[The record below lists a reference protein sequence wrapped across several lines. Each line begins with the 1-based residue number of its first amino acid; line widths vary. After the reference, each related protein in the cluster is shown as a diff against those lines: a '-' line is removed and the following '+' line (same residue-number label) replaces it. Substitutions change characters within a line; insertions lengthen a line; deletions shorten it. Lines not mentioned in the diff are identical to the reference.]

1 MKIINQESLKLD
13 PTQEQVFYLGEHFIL
28 QGSSLFNVIRCLSG
42 DSTIVDVH
50 EKSLEPL
57 APFYE
62 VAPDFR
68 SLEDAPREGNWL
80 ILYPGPQDYP
90 YLERLRAQNPL
101 ILLRSTSEAY
111 SIAEELGG
119 EWQFLVP
126 ETKEE
131 KPLHVRD
138 LPDPENPYAFRDL
151 FALKGQGAEALG
163 VRLWQLYGLEP
174 QRGNLYAHFNELARK
189 EKARYMGL
197 LEEKLPG
204 GALDA
209 AWEAY
214 GSRPLSLMESIEKSL
229 MEEMYQEI
237 PAYLKKLLQEDPKA
251 FAYAYEIAQYL
262 ELRASSQVSQGA
274 YEAITGTLVKDGA
287 VAIDK
292 VYLPMVYER
301 FAALCLRTG
310 DPIRA
315 ARVYREFANLE
326 LARNE
331 LKNIRSNFI
340 RKELECHFLAGNYPG
355 LKALKGELG
364 DADYMLREDAI
375 AGYSYLALAHNEM
388 QEYEFALDILDV
400 YQLKTPEMVFFRYLL
415 LYNKGSLTLEEYQEG
430 IREDRSAAS
439 GILRIYYEYLRV
451 LLQFRDGFAVDSI
464 KPLNNMA
471 EEAEKLSDNPRKRQI
486 IALASLLKG
495 RSLMQIGRMKDSM
508 DEYRGILDCFGADQE
523 ESHRSLAY
531 SSLREMVHLEKAMG
545 DEHAAAQRIEEA
557 MAYPW
562 NPEKEYD
569 SLNRGRILIARV
581 DTYNH
586 LIKDDQEAL
595 SEAEALLRKEEK
607 NIRFRRLLAMLYKIR
622 VGHLMKSQTESAL
635 ALASE
640 AWDQFKDE
648 KDGEI
653 SLHLYHILDQ
663 VKQSARESGQW
674 ASYEDTLRKI
684 TGKYPGSLPEDLD
697 LQGALALKE
706 LADHLYQKEEKAE
719 SQKVYGRFI
728 EGYLKQDSKR
738 LSMPLTEAM
747 VRMAEMLHI
756 RKNHEE
762 ALDLLSKLPERPKG
776 AFLHQGDLLRAQCQD
791 SLNHFEEAIA
801 AYEAY
806 LEDLREFPLDKGRL
820 GEVYWNL
827 ARLHG
832 KVGDPRTAESYLN
845 EIISMEESPIKLLEA
860 YAHKGNLF
868 LEKDRTHGLD
878 IFREGIRRF
887 LDSQDSAVT
896 EYIISVFGKLGRDL
910 ALFDTDLAREAAL
923 KAVYIYDSLSRTARE
938 DLYKFLKNAAQAMEE
953 DGREG
958 DERWFREQLVQ
969 VYKDEGGLSYQ
980 LEIARSLYRLMRLS
994 IANGFHY
1001 QIEDNYTALKE
1012 YTGDHKDPAVREFY
1026 YKGMM
1031 AYAIDYFNRQ
1041 SFQEAKEILAEL
1053 LKGQDFP
1060 EARFYYARAIEAMGD
1075 RKGALKELNRLVEGE
1090 PGAGEEL
1097 DVYFEAALIRI
1108 SFIKGQPGIFN
1119 RNLRKLIHEIEGKLL
1134 PLSITGGDKSHELLL
1149 TLELSLIYELLQQKE
1164 KGDRLLQDVAE
1175 KYKGSEEF
1183 RVKAALKKVNKALG
1197 KIV

>member
-1 MKIINQESLKLD
+1 MKIINRESLKMDL
-13 PTQEQVFYLGEHFIL
+13 TQEQVFYLGEHFIL
-28 QGSSLFNVIRCLSG
+28 QGSSLFNVIHSLPGEC
-42 DSTIVDVH
+42 TIVDVH
-50 EKSLEPL
+50 QKSLEPL

-62 VAPDFR
+62 AAPDFR
-68 SLEDAPREGNWL
+68 SLEDAPKDGNWV
-80 ILYPGPQDYP
+80 ILYPGLQDYP
-90 YLERLRAQNPL
+90 YLEKLRERKPL
-101 ILLRSTSEAY
+101 LLLRNITEAY
-111 SIAEELGG
+111 AFHEELSGD
-119 EWQFLVP
+119 WQFLVP
-126 ETKEE
+126 EIREE
-131 KPLHVRD
+131 EPLHVRE
-138 LPDPENPYAFRDL
+138 LADPENPFTFRDL
-151 FALKGQGAEALG
+151 FSLKGQGAEPLG

-174 QRGNLYAHFNELARK
+174 QRGNLYKHFNELARK
-189 EKARYMGL
+189 EKARYTEL
-197 LEEKLPG
+197 SEEKLPG

-209 AWEAY
+209 SWEAY
-214 GSRPLSLMESIEKSL
+214 GNRPLSLMESIEKSL
-229 MEEMYQEI
+229 MEGMYQEV
-237 PAYLKKLLQEDPKA
+237 PPLLRKLLQEDDKA
-251 FAYAYEIAQYL
+251 FSYAYEIAQYL
-262 ELRASSQVSQGA
+262 ELRASSQVAQGA
-274 YEAITGTLVKDGA
+274 YEAITGTLVKDGE
-287 VAIDK
+287 VGIDK
-292 VYLPMVYER
+292 VYLPMVYDR
-301 FAALCLRTG
+301 FASLCLRSG

-315 ARVYREFANLE
+315 ARVYREFTNLE
-326 LARNE
+326 LSRNE

-340 RKELECHFLAGNYPG
+340 RKELECHFMAGNYPG

-400 YQLKTPEMVFFRYLL
+400 YQLKTPEMAFFRYLL
-415 LYNKGSLTLEEYQEG
+415 LYNKRNLTLEEYQEA
-430 IREDRSAAS
+430 IREDRSSAS

-451 LLQFRDGFAVDSI
+451 LLQFRDGYAVDSI

-471 EEAEKLSDNPRKRQI
+471 EEGMKLADNPRNRQI
-486 IALASLLKG
+486 IALAALLKG

-508 DEYRGILDCFGADQE
+508 DEYRGILERFGSDKE

-531 SSLREMVHLEKAMG
+531 SALREMVHLEKAMG

-569 SLNRGRILIARV
+569 SLNRGRVLIARV

-586 LIKDDQEAL
+586 LIKDDQVAL

-607 NIRFRRLLAMLYKIR
+607 NIRFRRLLALLYKIR
-622 VGHLMKSQTESAL
+622 IGHLMKSQTEAAL
-635 ALASE
+635 SLASE
-640 AWDQFKDE
+640 AWDQFMDE
-648 KDGEI
+648 QDGEI
-653 SLHLYHILDQ
+653 ALHLYQILDQ
-663 VKQSARESGQW
+663 VKVAARESGSW
-674 ASYEDTLRKI
+674 ASYEETLRKI
-684 TGKYPGSLPEDLD
+684 AGKYPGFPKEELD

-706 LADHLYQKEEKAE
+706 LGDHLYQKEEKGEA
-719 SQKVYGRFI
+719 QKVYTRFI
-728 EGYLKQDSKR
+728 EGYLKQESAR
-738 LSMPLTEAM
+738 LATPLTESM
-747 VRMAEMLHI
+747 IRVAEMLHG
-756 RKNHEE
+756 RKFHEE
-762 ALDLLSKLPERPKG
+762 ALDILGRLPERPKG

-791 SLNHFEEAIA
+791 SLNHFEEAIT

-806 LEDLREFPLDKGRL
+806 LEDLREFPVDKGRL

-832 KVGDPRTAESYLN
+832 KVGDPRTAEGYLN
-845 EIISMEESPIKLLEA
+845 EIIAMEESPIKLLEA

-868 LEKDRTHGLD
+868 LESDKVHGLD

-887 LDSQDSAVT
+887 LESQDPGVT
-896 EYIISVFGKLGRDL
+896 EYIISIFGKLGREL
-910 ALFDTDLAREAAL
+910 SLYDTDLSREAAL
-923 KAVYIYDSLSRTARE
+923 KAVYTYDSLSRTAWE
-938 DLYKFLKNAAQAMEE
+938 DLYKFLKNAAQALEE

-958 DERWFREQLVQ
+958 DERWFREQLIQ
-969 VYKDEGGLSYQ
+969 VYKEESGLSYQ

-1012 YTGDHKDPAVREFY
+1012 YTGEHKDPAVREFY

-1041 SFQEAKEILAEL
+1041 SFQEAKEILGEL

-1060 EARFYYARAIEAMGD
+1060 EARFYYARAIEALGD
-1075 RKGALKELNRLVEGE
+1075 RKGALKELNRLFEGN
-1090 PGAGEEL
+1090 PGSGEEL
-1097 DVYFEAALIRI
+1097 DIYFEAALIRI
-1108 SFIKGQPGIFN
+1108 SFIKGQPGIFS
-1119 RNLRKLIHEIEGKLL
+1119 RNLRKLVHEIEGKLL
-1134 PLSITGGDKSHELLL
+1134 PLALAGGDKSHELLL
-1149 TLELSLIYELLQQKE
+1149 TLELSLLYELLQQKE
-1164 KGDRLLQDVAE
+1164 KGDSLLQEITE